1 METRGERIKR
11 LRRALNLSQQE
22 VARLMGI
29 ESKGAVSQ
37 WEKDLSRP
45 KDMERLANILQTNSH
60 YLESGDGDP
69 KLRNVLVADDGDII
83 FPLSS
88 KRVPLISWVQAGN
101 WTDIGCSDPA
111 MNCTEWLET
120 SARISERAFALRI
133 HGDSMRSISDPRSIA
148 EGAKVIVEPVFDP
161 DNLNRKI
168 VVAMINGSTEAT
180 IKEFIQDGPIKFLRP
195 LNPAYPS
202 LQITD
207 ECRIVGV
214 VKQIVVDL

>member
-1 METRGERIKR
+1 
-11 LRRALNLSQQE
+11 
-22 VARLMGI
+22 
-29 ESKGAVSQ
+29 
-37 WEKDLSRP
+37 
-45 KDMERLANILQTNSH
+45 
-60 YLESGDGDP
+60 
-69 KLRNVLVADDGDII
+69 
-83 FPLSS
+83 
-88 KRVPLISWVQAGN
+88 
-101 WTDIGCSDPA
+101 
-111 MNCTEWLET
+111 
-120 SARISERAFALRI
+120 
-133 HGDSMRSISDPRSIA
+133 MRSISDPRSIA